1 MSGLFS
7 TLYVANKGMRST
19 QTSLHTSLHNIT
31 NAETDGFSRQR
42 VNLQADL
49 AFTLG
54 GVGQLGS
61 GVKMSGII
69 RLVDDYVTRQI
80 RQEGGTLSR
89 FSAKSEVIDQL
100 EKIYNDPSETSLNF
114 NLGEMF
120 EAWNDLSK
128 YPEMLTQKSIVVEK
142 SKTMADTLNHISEQM
157 KTLRS
162 DTESLIG
169 KNVDQFNAIV
179 DKLDVLNKQIFSISV
194 KGQVPNDLM
203 DQRDLLLKDLSNITD
218 IQVKEDN
225 FGRVQVKVST
235 GVNSSGKSQF
245 SAEDSTDGMV
255 LSYKGDI
262 KPGLEAGSNGDV
274 DISGTSFKVIS
285 GKGEFSGYQDS
296 LKDIDEQIAAMDDFA
311 RTMAEAINN
320 AHKDGIADG
329 IDFFV
334 YTDGKLEVN
343 QAIRDDNSLV
353 VAGATKDAP
362 EGDGSRALAISRLRN
377 NKQPFAAGE
386 NTIENHY
393 RNMVT
398 KVGISKQHADNTVA
412 NQEVLLDQLILRRES
427 TSGVNIDE
435 EVSDVIRLQK
445 SFEANARVIQTITEM
460 LDVLINRT
468 GV

>member
-7 TLYVANKGMRST
+7 TLYVANKGLRAT

-54 GVGQLGS
+54 GIGQLGS

-69 RLVDDYVTRQI
+69 RIVDDYVTRQI

-157 KTLRS
+157 KTLKS

-169 KNVDQFNAIV
+169 KNVDQFNAII
-179 DKLDVLNKQIFSISV
+179 DKLDVLNKQIFSLSV

-225 FGRVQVKVST
+225 FGRVEVSVK
-235 GVNSSGKSQF
+235 GNNG
-245 SAEDSTDGMV
+245 TDTASETV
-255 LSYKGDI
+255 L
-262 KPGLEAGSNGDV
+262 DV
-274 DISGTSFKVIS
+274 
-285 GKGEFSGYQDS
+285 KGENKKALELANDGQVRIAGGNTLVASKGQIAGYQDS

-311 RTMAEAINN
+311 KTMAAAINN

-334 YTDGKLEVN
+334 YTNGKLEVN

-412 NQEVLLDQLILRRES
+412 NQEVLLDQLIFRREAA
-427 TSGVNIDE
+427 SGVNIDE
-435 EVSDVIRLQK
+435 EISDVIRLQK
-445 SFEANARVIQTITEM
+445 SFDANARVIQTITEM

>member
-7 TLYVANKGMRST
+7 TLYVANKGLRAT

-54 GVGQLGS
+54 GIGQLGS

-69 RLVDDYVTRQI
+69 RIVDDYVTRQI

-157 KTLRS
+157 KTLKS

-169 KNVDQFNAIV
+169 KNVDQFNAII
-179 DKLDVLNKQIFSISV
+179 DKLDVLNKQIFSLSV

-225 FGRVQVKVST
+225 FGRVEVSVK
-235 GVNSSGKSQF
+235 GNNG
-245 SAEDSTDGMV
+245 TDTASETV
-255 LSYKGDI
+255 L
-262 KPGLEAGSNGDV
+262 DV
-274 DISGTSFKVIS
+274 
-285 GKGEFSGYQDS
+285 KGENKKALELANDGQVRIAGGNTLVASKGQIAGYQDS
-296 LKDIDEQIAAMDDFA
+296 LKDIDEQIVAMDDFA
-311 RTMAEAINN
+311 KTMAAAINN

-334 YTDGKLEVN
+334 YTNGKLEVN

-362 EGDGSRALAISRLRN
+362 EGDGSRALTISRLRN

-412 NQEVLLDQLILRRES
+412 NQEVLLDQLIFRREAA
-427 TSGVNIDE
+427 SGVNIDE
-435 EVSDVIRLQK
+435 EISDVIRLQK
-445 SFEANARVIQTITEM
+445 SFDANARVIQTITEM

>member
-7 TLYVANKGMRST
+7 TLYVANKGLRST

-162 DTESLIG
+162 DTEALIG

-245 SAEDSTDGMV
+245 SSDDSTDGMV

-262 KPGLEAGSNGDV
+262 KPGLVSGSNGDV

-362 EGDGSRALAISRLRN
+362 EGDGSRALSISRLRN
-377 NKQPFAAGE
+377 DKQPFAAGE

-412 NQEVLLDQLILRRES
+412 NQEVLLDQLILRREA

-435 EVSDVIRLQK
+435 EVSDVVRLQK